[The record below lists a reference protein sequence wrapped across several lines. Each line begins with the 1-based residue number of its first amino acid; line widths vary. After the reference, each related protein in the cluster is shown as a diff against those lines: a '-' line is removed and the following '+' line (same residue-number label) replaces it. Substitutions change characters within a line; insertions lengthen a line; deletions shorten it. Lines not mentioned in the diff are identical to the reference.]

1 MPPFLFAEFAA
12 RELEELLVLPLAKG
26 VVGSNRK
33 VLEVP

>member
-1 MPPFLFAEFAA
+1 LLFAEFAA
-12 RELEELLVLPLAKG
+12 RELEELLEPPLAES